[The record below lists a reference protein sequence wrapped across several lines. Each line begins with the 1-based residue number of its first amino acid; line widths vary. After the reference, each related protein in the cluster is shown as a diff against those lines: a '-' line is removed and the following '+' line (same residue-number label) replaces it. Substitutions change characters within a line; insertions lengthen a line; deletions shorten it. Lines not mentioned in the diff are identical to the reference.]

1 MGGDISN
8 QDGIRDS
15 RLYDLLMGSPLIL
28 LSGFALAGF
37 AILVPQQLGAVPP
50 DYALIVTEAVT
61 GLFLA
66 LQLVL
71 VCVRRLPVKKAGGIA
86 PKLWALAGAN
96 FGYALL
102 LLPRAPLGP
111 LMAGLST
118 VIVVCGTTGSIV
130 TLAYLG
136 KAFAILPQ
144 ARMLVTGGPYAYV
157 RHPLYLFEQLATL
170 GVALQYRQPWSLMMV
185 AASFALQFP
194 RMRYE
199 EETLK
204 AAFPE
209 YRAYARATPRI
220 IPFPVMAAKRDGRDV
235 DFSK

>member
-8 QDGIRDS
+8 QDRIRDS

-71 VCVRRLPVKKAGGIA
+71 VCVRRLPVKKACGIA

-130 TLAYLG
+130 TLAHLG

>member
-15 RLYDLLMGSPLIL
+15 RLYDLLMGSPQIL
-28 LSGFALAGF
+28 LCGFALAGF
-37 AILVPQQLGAVPP
+37 AILMPQQLGAVRP
-50 DYALIVTEAVT
+50 DYAPIVTEAVT

-86 PKLWALAGAN
+86 PKLWAFAAAN
-96 FGYALL
+96 LGYALL
-102 LLPRAPLGP
+102 LLPRAGLGAS
-111 LMAGLST
+111 MAGLAT
-118 VIVVCGTTGSIV
+118 VIVVCGMTGSIV

-136 KAFAILPQ
+136 KAFSILPQ
-144 ARMLVTGGPYAYV
+144 ARKLVTGGPYAYV
-157 RHPLYLFEQLATL
+157 RHPLYLCEQLATL
-170 GVALQYRQPWSLMMV
+170 GVAMQYRQPWGLMMV
-185 AASFALQFP
+185 AASFAIQFP

-199 EETLK
+199 EETLT

-209 YRAYARATPRI
+209 YRAYARVTPRI
-220 IPFPVMAAKRDGRDV
+220 IPFRVMARKPASRDV
-235 DFSK
+235 DCST